1 MAKSKKLTEQELKQI
16 QSMLNAFN
24 QLKMQ
29 LGDAVLQ
36 QSSLVSKIDTLKKE
50 YGEVELK
57 LSEKYGSDSQIDVQ
71 TGEIKKIE
79 QLSQVIMLTGHA
91 TVKTAIEGMKN
102 GAFDYLMKPTDT
114 DELIEMIN
122 NAYQLVAEQRDKI
135 RQAEINNILKKRGW

>member
-1 MAKSKKLTEQELKQI
+1 MKISILLVDDEKDFVETLAERLQLRDFNVATALNGNEAIKLVEEI
-16 QSMLNAFN
+16 NF
-24 QLKMQ
+24 
-29 LGDAVLQ
+29 DVIVLDVQ
-36 QSSLVSKIDTLKKE
+36 MPGKDGIETLK
-50 YGEVELK
+50 
-57 LSEKYGSDSQIDVQ
+57 
-71 TGEIKKIE
+71 EIKNIE

>member
-1 MAKSKKLTEQELKQI
+1 MKISVLLVDDEKDFVESLAERLQLRDFNVATALSGDEALKLVEENDFDVIVLDV
-16 QSMLNAFN
+16 
-24 QLKMQ
+24 KMP
-29 LGDAVLQ
+29 GKDGVE
-36 QSSLVSKIDTLKKE
+36 TLK
-50 YGEVELK
+50 
-57 LSEKYGSDSQIDVQ
+57 
-71 TGEIKKIE
+71 EIKNIE

-91 TVKTAIEGMKN
+91 TVKTAIEGMKS

>member
-1 MAKSKKLTEQELKQI
+1 MKISLLLVDDEKDFIETLAERLQLRDFNVATALSGDEAIKLVEENEFDVI
-16 QSMLNAFN
+16 
-24 QLKMQ
+24 
-29 LGDAVLQ
+29 VLDVQ
-36 QSSLVSKIDTLKKE
+36 MPGKDGVETLK
-50 YGEVELK
+50 
-57 LSEKYGSDSQIDVQ
+57 
-71 TGEIKKIE
+71 EIKNIE

-122 NAYQLVAEQRDKI
+122 NAYKLVAEQRDRI

>member
-1 MAKSKKLTEQELKQI
+1 MKISVLLVDDEKDFVETLAERLQLRDFNVATALNGDDAIKLVEENNFDVIVLDV
-16 QSMLNAFN
+16 
-24 QLKMQ
+24 KMP
-29 LGDAVLQ
+29 GKDG
-36 QSSLVSKIDTLKKE
+36 IETLK
-50 YGEVELK
+50 
-57 LSEKYGSDSQIDVQ
+57 
-71 TGEIKKIE
+71 EIKNIE

-135 RQAEINNILKKRGW
+135 RQAEINDILKRRGW

>member
-1 MAKSKKLTEQELKQI
+1 MKISVLLVDDEKNFVETLAERLQLRDFNVATALSGDEAIKLVEENEFDVI
-16 QSMLNAFN
+16 
-24 QLKMQ
+24 
-29 LGDAVLQ
+29 VLDVQ
-36 QSSLVSKIDTLKKE
+36 MPGKDGVETLK
-50 YGEVELK
+50 
-57 LSEKYGSDSQIDVQ
+57 
-71 TGEIKKIE
+71 EIKNIE